1 LVARQ
6 RRTSAWY
13 TFSLNLPLS
22 CNNGGSFVNTTLGR
36 MMVQIL
42 MAVRRY
48 ALRAQMKESV
58 RRPDQSITQLLV
70 KWGTGDKTAL
80 DDLIPLVYDELRK
93 LAAGYLRR
101 RSGPNTLQATALVHE
116 AYVRLA
122 DQSSVSMEHRAQ
134 FFGLAA
140 KVMRDILVDHA
151 RTRLAAKRGGEQIRL
166 SLTEAERFG
175 RKPEVELV
183 ALDDAL
189 KVLAATNPQHSRVIE
204 LRFFGGLT
212 IEETSQVMNLS
223 HATTERYWSF
233 ARAWLRRE
241 LGA

>member
-1 LVARQ
+1 M
-6 RRTSAWY
+6 T
-13 TFSLNLPLS
+13 
-22 CNNGGSFVNTTLGR
+22 
-36 MMVQIL
+36 
-42 MAVRRY
+42 
-48 ALRAQMKESV
+48 ESV
-58 RRPDQSITQLLV
+58 ARPDQSITKLLV
-70 KWGTGDKTAL
+70 KWGSGDKAAL
-80 DDLIPLVYDELRK
+80 DELIPLVYDELRK
-93 LAAGYLRR
+93 LAAAYLRR
-101 RSGPNTLQATALVHE
+101 KAGPHTIQATALVHE

-122 DQSSVSMEHRAQ
+122 DQSSISMQHRAQ

-151 RTRLAAKRGGEQIRL
+151 RKRHAAKRGGDQLRL

-175 RKPEVELV
+175 HKPEVEMI

-189 KVLAATNPQHSRVIE
+189 KTLATTNPKHSRVVE

-212 IEETSQVMNLS
+212 IEETAEVVGLS

>member
-1 LVARQ
+1 
-6 RRTSAWY
+6 
-13 TFSLNLPLS
+13 
-22 CNNGGSFVNTTLGR
+22 
-36 MMVQIL
+36 
-42 MAVRRY
+42 
-48 ALRAQMKESV
+48 MKESV
-58 RRPDQSITQLLV
+58 KRPDQSVTGLLL
-70 KWGTGDKTAL
+70 KWGSGDKGAL

-93 LAAGYLRR
+93 LAASYLRR
-101 RSGPNTLQATALVHE
+101 KPGAHTLQATALVHE

-122 DQSSVSMEHRAQ
+122 DQDGISMQHRAQ

-151 RTRLAAKRGGEQIRL
+151 RKRLAAKRGGDQLRL
-166 SLTEAERFG
+166 SLSQADRFG
-175 RKPEVELV
+175 HKPEVELL

-189 KVLAATNPQHSRVIE
+189 NELATTNPQHSRVIE

-212 IEETSQVMNLS
+212 IDETAEVMNLS

-241 LGA
+241 LAA